1 MCVDAYIG
9 RFFFSCSMWAL
20 VLPSGKVLELLH
32 SVIHHFYDIRQ
43 AATHLHSLYRRH
55 GSENDDVAA
64 FGPDQ
69 LYVVFVVADG
79 GTDLERFDVRSAAE
93 ARSILLQARLS
104 STPTALL

>member
-1 MCVDAYIG
+1 MVVQIHVCKCA
-9 RFFFSCSMWAL
+9 SCTLQSSTICL
-20 VLPSGKVLELLH
+20 RP
-32 SVIHHFYDIRQ
+32 Q
-43 AATHLHSLYRRH
+43 AGSPFTSIYCTCRH

-93 ARSILLQARLS
+93 ARSILLQARAS
-104 STPTALL
+104 